1 MKRIRNLVLAG
12 LLCSSSVAFA
22 SSGSGGGDGRLMV
35 FIFLGFGALIIAFQ
49 MIPGLILFV
58 SMIKE
63 VFSRSARKPPTLVEA
78 VQERKTKP

>member
-1 MKRIRNLVLAG
+1 MKSFRNLVLAA

-22 SSGSGGGDGRLMV
+22 SGGSGDGEGRLLV
-35 FIFLGFGALIIAFQ
+35 FVFLGFGALIIAFQ

-63 VFSRSARKPPTLVEA
+63 VFSRSARKPPALAEG
-78 VQERKTKP
+78 VQERKTKI

>member
-1 MKRIRNLVLAG
+1 MKTLRNLVLAV

-22 SSGSGGGDGRLMV
+22 SGGGGDGEGRLLV
-35 FIFLGFGALIIAFQ
+35 FVFLGFGALIIAFQ

-63 VFSRSARKPPTLVEA
+63 VFSRPARKSAALAEGVHD
-78 VQERKTKP
+78 RKTKL